1 MSENPAATFQPTR
14 WSLVQRSQGEGEAA
28 KRAMEDLCRAY
39 WFPLYAWSRRYGAS
53 AQDAEDYVQGFFM
66 ELVEK
71 RLFERADAGMG
82 KLRTFL
88 LAAFQRHVHDELRR
102 QSRQKR
108 GGGQVVAFDPGEAEA
123 WYEVEQV
130 AGESAEHLYDRQW
143 ALTVLDHA
151 LERVERRAKEQGK
164 EREYEVMRPFLTG
177 ETGGGKAEEG
187 ARVLGLT
194 GGAFKVAVHRMRAR
208 FREALREEVRETQG
222 EGDDVEEE
230 MGYLMRVLQAGG

>member
-1 MSENPAATFQPTR
+1 
-14 WSLVQRSQGEGEAA
+14 
-28 KRAMEDLCRAY
+28 
-39 WFPLYAWSRRYGAS
+39 
-53 AQDAEDYVQGFFM
+53 
-66 ELVEK
+66 
-71 RLFERADAGMG
+71 
-82 KLRTFL
+82 
-88 LAAFQRHVHDELRR
+88 
-102 QSRQKR
+102 
-108 GGGQVVAFDPGEAEA
+108 
-123 WYEVEQV
+123 
-130 AGESAEHLYDRQW
+130 
-143 ALTVLDHA
+143 
-151 LERVERRAKEQGK
+151 VERRAKEQGK